1 MRLPTVRNWK
11 AQSMTAPVTDDATPP
26 AAAAL
31 LLTAVAW
38 PEDAALTPYV
48 GCAHV
53 FDAHT
58 STNLY
63 TRHLAVM
70 VAPGAVHARA
80 AVGVSWTPWGAA
92 GTAFVDTPHAI
103 TSTASGAAPADV
115 ILADKAAPNQ
125 TSTVAFGPTSAVALS
140 SDTADDNPAA
150 SKRRRIELQTLTAPY
165 VEPMSVTECTSFSV
179 AVSHQVADL
188 ETL

>member
-1 MRLPTVRNWK
+1 
-11 AQSMTAPVTDDATPP
+11 MTLPVTDDATPP

-31 LLTAVAW
+31 LLTAIAW

-53 FDAHT
+53 FDAQET
-58 STNLY
+58 DLE
-63 TRHLAVM
+63 TRHLAAV

-80 AVGVSWTPWGAA
+80 AVGVAWVPWGSA
-92 GTAFVDTPHAI
+92 GTPFIVGPHLIVTA
-103 TSTASGAAPADV
+103 ASGSFPADV
-115 ILADKAAPNQ
+115 IKADKAVPDQ
-125 TSTVAFGPTSAVALS
+125 TSTIQFGPTSAVALS
-140 SDTADDNPAA
+140 SDTEDDTPAN